1 MRGLYVHIPFC
12 LKKCSYCDF
21 VSYSGAFGLEDDYVN
36 ALLSEFASF
45 RGEKVDTV
53 YFGGGTPTSLKTENL
68 TRLLDGVF
76 SSFHVAQDAE
86 VTIECNPKTA
96 DFSKFRA
103 LLSHGANRL
112 SIGVQTFDEQCLKA
126 IGRVHAADDAKRCI
140 QDAARAGFL
149 NLSADLMFGL
159 PGQSVAS
166 AVESVE
172 IAATMPVRH
181 ISCYGL
187 MLEEHTPLWEQVQAG
202 TVSLPEEDAEF
213 SMYCNMKD
221 ALNSRGFHQYE
232 ISNFAK
238 DGFSS
243 RHNLKYWNCEEYI
256 GCGAAAHS
264 YFEGAR
270 FCHGS
275 NLLDYIQ
282 NPAAREDVTVLDKEE
297 QMSEFLILG
306 LRKTAGVSET
316 EFFARFGVSMNERY
330 NNVIEKFTKA
340 GLLVRDGGVLRFS
353 EQGVY
358 VSNTVLCEFV

>member
-76 SSFHVAQDAE
+76 STFHVAHDAE

-213 SMYCNMKD
+213 LMYCKMKD

-316 EFFARFGVSMNERY
+316 EFFARFGVSMNKCY